1 MTRDQAVNIGFELLY
16 GGGHMTNNYYRCD
29 GRFFFFDDNK
39 IEETKRAYSLA
50 QVVAAETGSRI
61 VVYRVPRH
69 EGYWDDAHLVG
80 HRNRKWLEEII
91 THGPEANAAAFNQ
104 AKMELE
110 ALNAAFAERRA

>member
-1 MTRDQAVNIGFELLY
+1 MV
-16 GGGHMTNNYYRCD
+16 NNYYRCE

-69 EGYWDDAHLVG
+69 EGYWDDACLVG
-80 HRNRKWLEEII
+80 HRSRSWLEKII
-91 THGPEANAAAFNQ
+91 QEGAGAINPHISQ

-110 ALNAAFAERRA
+110 ALKAAFAERRA